1 MASRQLHTLN
11 GRSIILANE
20 LGKGGEGTVY
30 EVQGDAAIAVKIY
43 RPDKAGER
51 RQKIEAIVA
60 AQWHKN
66 ISCVAFPIDVLFGS
80 AGQFLGFT
88 MLRIAGNKPI
98 HALYSPTSRKTSFPK
113 ANFPFLIRTAQ
124 NIARAVASVHATG
137 CVIGDINHSGILIS
151 ENALATLIDCDSF
164 QVQVAG
170 KTFLCK
176 VGVPDFT
183 PPELQGKRFDQV
195 LRTTNHDAFGLAV
208 VLFNLLFMGRHPFAG
223 RFLGRGD
230 MPLETAIAQYRFAY
244 SGRKNETRTEPPP
257 SVPLLADIPQ
267 ELAAAFETSFGQL
280 GVSSGRPKGAE
291 WAGILKRAEGE
302 VIQCAKS
309 EAHQYFRTAAC
320 CPWCR
325 MESAY
330 PGFLAFAPPFISVV
344 TTPTNLGQLIAAMRG
359 VPDPG
364 IAPDLAATMPLF
376 KGAVSQVATFAPKD
390 LIVRYSVAMVGVLVS
405 VVLFRLQQP
414 APLVGLLTLAGSAFL
429 AARESKSEEVA
440 KKAISQTAAAWKN
453 VETQWNRVKE
463 NREFLELRRE
473 ADRLITQAQT
483 LGGEESRLLAGLKA
497 KQKEAQLT
505 QFLQQFY
512 IAQAKI
518 KGIGRNRKIVLRS
531 YGIETAADVA
541 QNRIQQISG
550 FGPVV
555 EGALIA
561 WRKSI
566 EKKFMFNPTQP
577 ISPADIAAIKAAVFK
592 KKSQVESDLRQSLAR
607 LQNAS
612 GGTRSIRNSLQASAV
627 QIWNA
632 QKQAQLNGTVLI
644 NRFTVKARLAG
655 LAAVV
660 AVSLILPNAI
670 VLPSNPVPP
679 TPKQNRQQVDIPNST
694 GPKQPTDRPTAGSAS
709 TNSLNNRTLNPTD
722 SDAAGGSKPLPSDAT
737 PQTRE
742 KSTVERTDSSPPQTP
757 AGESTAK
764 VEDNSRAVLID
775 LTKKDE
781 ARSVQQRLIELGYLN
796 GVADGIWGP
805 LSQRALQGFRTTMAI
820 GNDSSWDERTQ
831 QQLFSESA
839 KRSPAIT
846 KTSPPNPSVAD
857 QPPSSCWIPTNDDLG
872 FGYWGS
878 CSVKGSRPVK

>member
-1 MASRQLHTLN
+1 
-11 GRSIILANE
+11 
-20 LGKGGEGTVY
+20 
-30 EVQGDAAIAVKIY
+30 
-43 RPDKAGER
+43 
-51 RQKIEAIVA
+51 
-60 AQWHKN
+60 
-66 ISCVAFPIDVLFGS
+66 
-80 AGQFLGFT
+80 
-88 MLRIAGNKPI
+88 
-98 HALYSPTSRKTSFPK
+98 
-113 ANFPFLIRTAQ
+113 
-124 NIARAVASVHATG
+124 
-137 CVIGDINHSGILIS
+137 VIGDINHSGILIS

-183 PPELQGKRFDQV
+183 PPELQGKRFDQI

-230 MPLETAIAQYRFAY
+230 MPLETAIAQYQFAY
-244 SGRKNETRTEPPP
+244 SARKNETRTEPPP

-267 ELAAAFETSFGQL
+267 ELAAAFEISFGQL
-280 GVSSGRPKGAE
+280 GVSSGRPRAAE

-302 VIQCAKS
+302 VIQCAES
-309 EAHQYFRTAAC
+309 QAHQYFRTAAC

-344 TTPTNLGQLIAAMRG
+344 TAPINLGQLIAAIRG

-364 IAPDLAATMPLF
+364 VAPDLAATMPLF
-376 KGAVSQVATFAPKD
+376 KGTVSQVATFSPKD
-390 LIVRYSVAMVGVLVS
+390 LIVRYGVAMVGVLVS

-414 APLVGLLTLAGSAFL
+414 APLLGLLTLAGSAFL
-429 AARESKSEEVA
+429 AARESKSAEAA
-440 KKAISQTAAAWKN
+440 KKAVSQTAAAWKN

-463 NREFLELRRE
+463 NREFLELRGQ
-473 ADRLITQAQT
+473 ADHLITQTQT

-512 IAQAKI
+512 IAHAKI
-518 KGIGRNRKIVLRS
+518 KGIGRSRKIVLRS

-555 EGALIA
+555 EGTLIA

-566 EKKFMFNPTQP
+566 EKRFVFNPNQP
-577 ISPADIAAIKAAVFK
+577 ISPADIAAIKAAVLK
-592 KKSQVESDLRQSLAR
+592 KKSQLESDLRQSLAR

-612 GGTRSIRNSLQASAV
+612 NGTRSIRNSLKASAV

-632 QKQAQLNGTVLI
+632 QKQAHLNATVLI

-655 LAAVV
+655 LAAVM
-660 AVSLILPNAI
+660 AVSLILLNAI
-670 VLPSNPVPP
+670 GSPSNPVPP
-679 TPKQNRQQVDIPNST
+679 RQNQRQVDIT
-694 GPKQPTDRPTAGSAS
+694 KQPSQPEPNAEKQEQQPRRMGEGSAPPTS
-709 TNSLNNRTLNPTD
+709 LDNGPSNTNVPGDVSAPNPR
-722 SDAAGGSKPLPSDAT
+722 PSDAT
-737 PQTRE
+737 PQTG
-742 KSTVERTDSSPPQTP
+742 ERAKPTP
-757 AGESTAK
+757 APESTAK
-764 VEDNSRAVLID
+764 VEGNSRVVLTD

-781 ARSVQQRLIELGYLN
+781 ARRVQQRLIELGYLN

-805 LSQRALQGFRTTMAI
+805 LSQRALQEFRTTMAI
-820 GNDSSWDERTQ
+820 GNDNSWDERTQ
-831 QQLFSESA
+831 HQLFSESA
-839 KRSPAIT
+839 KRSPAVP
-846 KTSPPNPSVAD
+846 KTFPPNPSVAD
-857 QPPSSCWIPTNDDLG
+857 QQPSSCWIPTNDDLG

-878 CSVKGSRPVK
+878 CSDKGSRPVK